1 MLLLHTLQS
10 CSGKIV
16 LILTLLPHDIG
27 HEVPVA
33 PECPVVL
40 QGAED
45 EEGVVPEV
53 VMHGRH
59 PRALQRLVHARG
71 GRVDDAVDAELVRVL
86 PHSAAGDSVE

>member
-1 MLLLHTLQS
+1 MLQR
-10 CSGKIV
+10 
-16 LILTLLPHDIG
+16 
-27 HEVPVA
+27 
-33 PECPVVL
+33 
-40 QGAED
+40 AED

-86 PHSAAGDSVE
+86 PHSASGDSADSVDITGKAINETSRKSISTLGVNRNCALRFS

>member
-1 MLLLHTLQS
+1 MLQR
-10 CSGKIV
+10 
-16 LILTLLPHDIG
+16 
-27 HEVPVA
+27 
-33 PECPVVL
+33 
-40 QGAED
+40 AED

-59 PRALQRLVHARG
+59 PGALQRLVHARG